1 MSKTTTEVSPLQ
13 KLANASAIKRAENQY
28 RLARLF
34 TPYQWEPERV
44 DYDRVA
50 VFLDNPR
57 TPFPQPTEALNSSLS
72 RIEGALAEANALLGA
87 FATQGIEPTL
97 DADQLFITARA
108 NVVNPSMARA
118 A

>member
-13 KLANASAIKRAENQY
+13 KLANTSAIKRAENQY

-50 VFLDNPR
+50 AFLDNPR
-57 TPFPQPTEALNSSLS
+57 IPFPQPTEALNSSLA
-72 RIEGALAEANALLGA
+72 RIESALVEANALLGA
-87 FATQGIEPTL
+87 FSAQGIEPTL
-97 DADQLFITARA
+97 DADQLFTTARA
-108 NVVNPSMARA
+108 NVINPSMARA

>member
-1 MSKTTTEVSPLQ
+1 V
-13 KLANASAIKRAENQY
+13 
-28 RLARLF
+28 
-34 TPYQWEPERV
+34 
-44 DYDRVA
+44 
-50 VFLDNPR
+50 
-57 TPFPQPTEALNSSLS
+57 